1 MTDNTNRSPRNDTI
15 LIARQVLTRNPI
27 FLDTE
32 TTGVTRSDEII
43 EISIIDGDGNLAFES
58 LVRPSQPIPAEA
70 MAVHGISNEAVK
82 TAPTWPAIWP
92 TLRTHLVGRLICA
105 YNAEFDMRLMQQS
118 HGRYRLPWKE
128 TFKSFDIM
136 QLYSQ
141 FKGEW
146 DSVRRSY
153 RYHSLD
159 KAGKECAISIP
170 NAHRAATDALLAR
183 ALLHYIADAELTK

>member
-1 MTDNTNRSPRNDTI
+1 MTNQLPRNPRNDAI
-15 LIARQVLTRNPI
+15 LIAREVLSRDPI

-32 TTGVTRSDEII
+32 TTGLTRNDEIV
-43 EISIIDGDGNLAFES
+43 EISLIDNQGNLIYES
-58 LVRPSQPIPAEA
+58 LVRPSQSISPDAY
-70 MAVHGISNEAVK
+70 AVHGISNDSVK
-82 TAPTWPAIWP
+82 NAPAWPVIWP

-105 YNAEFDMRLMQQS
+105 YNAEFDMRMMQQS
-118 HGRYRLPWKE
+118 HTRYRLPWKE
-128 TFKSFDIM
+128 NFKSFDIM

-146 DSVRRSY
+146 DNVRRQY

-159 KAGKECAISIP
+159 KAGKECQILIP

-183 ALLHYIADAELTK
+183 ALLHYISNAAPVA

>member
-1 MTDNTNRSPRNDTI
+1 MTNLPSNNPRNDTI
-15 LIARQVLTRNPI
+15 KIAREVLTRNPI

-32 TTGVTRSDEII
+32 TTGLNRSDEIV
-43 EISIIDGDGNLAFES
+43 EISIVDDEGKLVYES
-58 LVRPSQPIPAEA
+58 LVRPSQPISPDA

-82 TAPTWPAIWP
+82 TAPAWPVIWP
-92 TLRTHLVGRLICA
+92 TLRTFLVGHLICA
-105 YNAEFDMRLMQQS
+105 YNAEFDMRMMQQS
-118 HGRYRLPWKE
+118 HARYRLPWKE

-159 KAGKECAISIP
+159 KAGKECKISIP

-183 ALLHYIADAELTK
+183 ALLHYIADAEPTK